1 MKEKI
6 ERYIDKTREYL
17 FDKLGSNNTL
27 IVLSVFTGIFG
38 ATAAI
43 VIKNIIH
50 FTISMLERTCPGPM
64 HKYIYLAFPLVGI
77 LLTILFLQ
85 KVVKD
90 KISHGVSI
98 AMKAIG
104 KSKGKLRRH
113 NIYSSIVASS
123 LTVGFGGSV
132 GLEAPMV
139 LTGSGIGSNLAQL
152 FKLNSKQTTLL
163 LACGSTATI
172 AAVFKAPVAA
182 IIFAIEV
189 LMIDFT
195 ATAVVPLLISA
206 GTGTVLS
213 LLFLGKNVMFSIS
226 NIEYG
231 MKNIPLYIVLGLL
244 CGAVSIYFFRVSRLV
259 ERVFSKIKK
268 IYLRGIVGGVCLGI
282 LIFLFPVFYGEGYEN
297 LSLLMQNNY
306 DVVYRNS
313 PLAVF
318 QHNDLLMIVMLLLI
332 ILLKVFAT
340 GITTSAGGIGGVF
353 APSLFVGAFTG
364 LFMAIICNNIIGF
377 SVVPV
382 NFMLAGMA
390 GVMGGVMHAPV
401 TAIFLI
407 AELSSGYSLLIP
419 LMMTAAFSYLTVK
432 PIEKHSIYS
441 RNLAEKGVL
450 KTHNKDKFAMKQID
464 WKNLVDDNI
473 LTINISA
480 TLREYTQVI
489 AKSKRNIF
497 VVLDDNQLFA
507 GLLIMDDH
515 REMIFKQ
522 ELYDTTFVRDLM
534 ITPDTFIFVYDTD
547 SGEEVI
553 QKFKESGNFNL
564 PIITKDHHYLGF
576 LSKAK
581 VLTAYKDVV
590 AEESED

>member
-1 MKEKI
+1 M
-6 ERYIDKTREYL
+6 
-17 FDKLGSNNTL
+17 
-27 IVLSVFTGIFG
+27 
-38 ATAAI
+38 
-43 VIKNIIH
+43 
-50 FTISMLERTCPGPM
+50 
-64 HKYIYLAFPLVGI
+64 
-77 LLTILFLQ
+77 
-85 KVVKD
+85 
-90 KISHGVSI
+90 
-98 AMKAIG
+98 
-104 KSKGKLRRH
+104 
-113 NIYSSIVASS
+113 
-123 LTVGFGGSV
+123 
-132 GLEAPMV
+132 
-139 LTGSGIGSNLAQL
+139 AQL

-213 LLFLGKNVMFSIS
+213 LLFLGKDVMFSIP

-244 CGAVSIYFFRVSRLV
+244 CGAVSIYFFRVLRFV
-259 ERVFSKIKK
+259 EQIFSKIKK
-268 IYLRGIVGGVCLGI
+268 IYLRGIVGGICLGI

-297 LSLLMQNNY
+297 LSLLMQNNF

-318 QHNDLLMIVMLLLI
+318 QHNNLFMIVILLLI

-450 KTHNKDKFAMKQID
+450 KTHNKDKFAMKQLD
-464 WKNLVDDNI
+464 WKNLVDNNI

-522 ELYDTTFVRDLM
+522 ELYDTTFVRNLM

-564 PIITKDHHYLGF
+564 PVITKERHYLGF

-581 VLTAYKDVV
+581 VLTAYKEVV

>member
-1 MKEKI
+1 M
-6 ERYIDKTREYL
+6 
-17 FDKLGSNNTL
+17 L

-50 FTISMLERTCPGPM
+50 FTVSTLDKTCQGPL
-64 HKYIYLAFPLVGI
+64 HNYIYLAFPLMGI
-77 LLTILFLQ
+77 LLTIFFLR

-139 LTGSGIGSNLAQL
+139 LTGSAIGSNLAQL
-152 FKLNSKQTTLL
+152 FRLNSKQTTLL
-163 LACGSTATI
+163 LACGSTAAI

-213 LLFLGKNVMFSIS
+213 LLFLGQDVMFSIS
-226 NIEYG
+226 KIEYG
-231 MKNIPLYIVLGLL
+231 MQNIPLYIVLGLL
-244 CGAVSIYFFRVSRLV
+244 CGAVSIYFFRVLRLV
-259 ERVFSKIKK
+259 DRFFSKINRV
-268 IYLRGIVGGVCLGI
+268 YLRGIIGGICLGG

-297 LSLLMQNNY
+297 MALLMQNDF
-306 DVVYRNS
+306 DVIYRNS
-313 PLAVF
+313 PFAIF
-318 QHNDLLMIVMLLLI
+318 EHSDLFVIAMLVLI

-364 LFMAIICNNIIGF
+364 LLMAIVCNNLLGF

-432 PIEKHSIYS
+432 PVEKHSIYS
-441 RNLAEKGVL
+441 RNLAEKGEL

-464 WKNLVDDNI
+464 WKNLIDNNI
-473 LTINISA
+473 LTVNVDA

-515 REMIFKQ
+515 REMIFKS
-522 ELYDTTFVRDLM
+522 ELYDTVYVKTLM
-534 ITPDTFIFVYDTD
+534 IHPEGMIVYDTD
-547 SGEEVI
+547 SAEEVI
-553 QKFKESGNFNL
+553 HKFKETGNFNL
-564 PIITKDHHYLGF
+564 PVITKDRHYLGF

-581 VLTAYKDVV
+581 ILAAYKEVV

>member
-1 MKEKI
+1 MQEFLL
-6 ERYIDKTREYL
+6 R
-17 FDKLGSNNTL
+17 KLGDNNTL
-27 IVLSVFTGIFG
+27 IVLCVFTGIFG
-38 ATAAI
+38 AMAAI
-43 VIKNIIH
+43 VIKNILH
-50 FTISMLERTCPGPM
+50 FTISMLGKTCPGPL
-64 HKYIYLAFPLVGI
+64 HSYIYLAFPLVGI
-77 LLTILFLQ
+77 LLTIFFINRF
-85 KVVKD
+85 VKD
-90 KISHGVSI
+90 RISHGVSI

-113 NIYSSIVASS
+113 NIYSSIVAST

-139 LTGSGIGSNLAQL
+139 LTGSAIGSNLAQL
-152 FKLNSKQTTLL
+152 FHLNRKQTTLL
-163 LACGSTATI
+163 LACGSTAAI

-195 ATAVVPLLISA
+195 ASAVVPLLVSA

-213 LLFLGKNVMFSIS
+213 LLFLGKDVMFSIS
-226 NIEYG
+226 KVEYG
-231 MKNIPLYIVLGLL
+231 MHNIPWYIVLGIL
-244 CGAVSIYFFRVSRLV
+244 CGAVSIYFFRVLRLV
-259 ERVFSKIKK
+259 DRFFSKIKK
-268 IYLRGIVGGVCLGI
+268 VYLRGVVGGACLGL

-297 LSLLMQNNY
+297 LSSLMQN
-306 DVVYRNS
+306 DFAIAYRNS
-313 PLAVF
+313 PLAQISYSNLF
-318 QHNDLLMIVMLLLI
+318 MIIVLVLI
-332 ILLKVFAT
+332 ILLKVVAT
-340 GITTSAGGIGGVF
+340 GVTTSAGGIGGVF

-364 LFMAIICNNIIGF
+364 LLMAFICNEILGF

-419 LMMTAAFSYLTVK
+419 LMITAACSYLTVK

-441 RNLAEKGVL
+441 RQLAEKGVL

-464 WKNLVDDNI
+464 WKNLIDDNI

-480 TLREYTQVI
+480 TLREYTKVI
-489 AKSKRNIF
+489 AQSKRNIF
-497 VVLDDNQLFA
+497 VVIDDKQLFV
-507 GLLIMDDH
+507 GLLVMDDH
-515 REMIFKQ
+515 REMIFRQ
-522 ELYDTTFVRDLM
+522 ELYDSVFVRDLM
-534 ITPDTFIFVYDTD
+534 LVPEPVVYDTD
-547 SGEEVI
+547 TSEEI
-553 QKFKESGNFNL
+553 IRKFKVSGNFNL
-564 PIITKDHHYLGF
+564 PVITRDRRYLGF

-581 VLTAYKDVV
+581 MLSAYKDVV

>member
-1 MKEKI
+1 MQEFLL
-6 ERYIDKTREYL
+6 R
-17 FDKLGSNNTL
+17 KLGDNNTL
-27 IVLSVFTGIFG
+27 IVLCVFTGIFG
-38 ATAAI
+38 AMAAI
-43 VIKNIIH
+43 VIKNILH
-50 FTISMLERTCPGPM
+50 FTISMLDKTCPGPL
-64 HKYIYLAFPLVGI
+64 HSYIYLAFPLVGI
-77 LLTILFLQ
+77 LLTIFFINRF
-85 KVVKD
+85 VKD
-90 KISHGVSI
+90 RISHGVSI

-113 NIYSSIVASS
+113 NIYSSIVAST

-139 LTGSGIGSNLAQL
+139 LTGSAIGSNLAQL
-152 FKLNSKQTTLL
+152 FHLNRKQTTLL
-163 LACGSTATI
+163 LACGSTAAI

-195 ATAVVPLLISA
+195 ASAVVPLLVSA

-213 LLFLGKNVMFSIS
+213 LLFLGKDVMFSIS
-226 NIEYG
+226 KVEYG
-231 MKNIPLYIVLGLL
+231 MHNIPWYIVLGIL
-244 CGAVSIYFFRVSRLV
+244 CGAVSIYFFRVLRLV
-259 ERVFSKIKK
+259 DRFFSKIKK
-268 IYLRGIVGGVCLGI
+268 VYLRGVVGGVCLGL

-297 LSLLMQNNY
+297 LSSLMQN
-306 DVVYRNS
+306 DFAIAYRNS
-313 PLAVF
+313 PLAQISYSNLF
-318 QHNDLLMIVMLLLI
+318 MIIVLVLI
-332 ILLKVFAT
+332 ILLKVVAT
-340 GITTSAGGIGGVF
+340 GVTTSAGGIGGVF

-364 LFMAIICNNIIGF
+364 LLMAFICNEILGF

-419 LMMTAAFSYLTVK
+419 LMITAACSYLTVK

-441 RNLAEKGVL
+441 RQLAEKGVL

-464 WKNLVDDNI
+464 WKNLIDDNI

-480 TLREYTQVI
+480 TLREYTKVI
-489 AKSKRNIF
+489 AQSKRNIF
-497 VVLDDNQLFA
+497 VVIDDKQLFV
-507 GLLIMDDH
+507 GLLVMDDH
-515 REMIFKQ
+515 REMIFRQ
-522 ELYDTTFVRDLM
+522 ELYDSVFVRDLM
-534 ITPDTFIFVYDTD
+534 LVPEPVVYDTD
-547 SGEEVI
+547 TSEEI
-553 QKFKESGNFNL
+553 IRKFKVSGNFNL
-564 PIITKDHHYLGF
+564 PVITRDRRYLGF

-581 VLTAYKDVV
+581 MLSAYKDVV